1 MALVIPESPYFR
13 IEEFAVSAAHPDLV
27 EPVPDIFR
35 KSVERLV
42 RGVLHP
48 LRVAYGKP
56 MRVLSGYRSSQLNR
70 AVGGSRSSQHCLAQ
84 AADIGC
90 EDPYRLY
97 QLALSMSGELDAG
110 QIIGYGATRGFIHF
124 ATPSGRYPKPTFF
137 VQFAPKVYT
146 PVEEIGDL
154 QEAWEAA

>member
-1 MALVIPESPYFR
+1 MGLVIPESPFFT
-13 IEEFAVSAAHPDLV
+13 IEEFAVSASHPELV

-56 MRVLSGYRSSQLNR
+56 LRVLSGYRSGTLNA
-70 AVGGSRSSQHCLAQ
+70 AVGGSPTSQHRFGQ

-90 EDPYRLY
+90 DDPYALY
-97 QLALSMSGELDAG
+97 QLALTMASQLDCG
-110 QIIGYGATRGFIHF
+110 QVIAYPRRRFTHF
-124 ATPSGRYPKPTFF
+124 AVPSGRYPCPSFF
-137 VQFAPKVYT
+137 VSLAEKEYVD
-146 PVEEIGDL
+146 VAAISDL
-154 QEAWEAA
+154 PALWNV